1 MNFEGLRRAIVGAV
15 SEPEIVSDF
24 LDERI
29 DGPWRET
36 YRYEEEHTGY
46 HESLRYCIA
55 TGLGAVVWQELNF
68 SLSKRYRDASSLLQ
82 KSKT

>member
-55 TGLGAVVWQELNF
+55 TGLGAVWWQELTF
-68 SLSKRYRDASSLLQ
+68 SFSWRYRDTSIFSA
-82 KSKT
+82 

>member
-36 YRYEEEHTGY
+36 YRYEE
-46 HESLRYCIA
+46 
-55 TGLGAVVWQELNF
+55 
-68 SLSKRYRDASSLLQ
+68 
-82 KSKT
+82 

>member
-36 YRYEEEHTGY
+36 YRYEEEHIG
-46 HESLRYCIA
+46 RN
-55 TGLGAVVWQELNF
+55 GLVRDSEDLLLGQDAGGDCVVDGGG
-68 SLSKRYRDASSLLQ
+68 RVPRDCGRDM
-82 KSKT
+82 